1 MFRETLLE
9 SSPAGRKGK
18 RWPMAVAFTVELA
31 VAALLIIL
39 PLLSSGILPVLA
51 RPPLIAPLSDMP
63 ATHHDRSD
71 NHPSSSGPHYST
83 QPDAVTLPN
92 AHSYPCLIH
101 CKPVTTEADEA
112 VSPWDP
118 GIGSGST
125 SGVCL
130 TCVHTEK
137 PVLGKRLV
145 ISDLSAA
152 HLTHRVEPVYPKIA
166 ILTKIEGR
174 VQLHAVIAKDGSI
187 KSLEVVSGH
196 PLLARAALEA
206 VEQWRY
212 EPYRLNGDPV
222 EVETFITVNFRATGN

>member
-1 MFRETLLE
+1 MEGNMFRETLLE

-83 QPDAVTLPN
+83 VPDAVTLPN

-101 CKPVTTEADEA
+101 CKPVTTE
-112 VSPWDP
+112 
-118 GIGSGST
+118 
-125 SGVCL
+125 
-130 TCVHTEK
+130 
-137 PVLGKRLV
+137 
-145 ISDLSAA
+145 
-152 HLTHRVEPVYPKIA
+152 
-166 ILTKIEGR
+166 
-174 VQLHAVIAKDGSI
+174 
-187 KSLEVVSGH
+187 
-196 PLLARAALEA
+196 
-206 VEQWRY
+206 
-212 EPYRLNGDPV
+212 
-222 EVETFITVNFRATGN
+222 